1 MSYQVLARKWR
12 PRSFAEMAGQEHVL
26 QALINALDNDRL
38 HHAYLFTGTRGVG
51 KTTIGRILS
60 KCLNCEQGISSVPCG
75 TCASCVEINEGR
87 FIDLIEVDAASR
99 TGVDDM
105 RDLLDNVQYTP
116 SRGRFK
122 IYLIDEVHMLS
133 KSSFAALLKTLE
145 EPPAHVK
152 FLFATTDPQKLPITV
167 LSRCLQFNLKNLSA
181 ERITQHLQFVL
192 GEEKVPFEEAALW
205 SLARAADG
213 SMRDALS
220 LTDQAIGHG
229 GGQIN
234 ETEVSSMLGTIE
246 HSYVVDICMALASG
260 TGADVLAAI
269 ARMAEQ
275 APDYDAALA
284 DLLSIWH
291 QVAILQTV
299 PEALDK
305 GVAHYSE
312 LLDLAAVTS
321 KEDVQLIYQICL
333 LGRKDLHLAA
343 DLKSGFEMVLL
354 RALAFRPDANPPL
367 RQNTETGTPQEGEPP
382 AKKSELAAAVDGP
395 VAAEPAPAA
404 SSPAKLTAVQN
415 IDSNAA
421 VDIAPAEALYEEP
434 LAAPNKEPS
443 ASLNK
448 EQEHSAS
455 LNKEQEPSASLNKE
469 QEPSASLNKEQEP
482 SASLNKEQEPSAS
495 LNKEQEPSA
504 SLNKEQ
510 EPSASLNKEQEP
522 SAAFNEEPPEVAPQ
536 QLTIKKISLQDFTP
550 HNWIDIRKQLSIGA
564 SLGEIASHCLYQGR
578 QGSQL
583 QFLID
588 SDETSLYDAA
598 HQQSLAEALS
608 EYFAQPLSVE
618 ISFGVAEQETPR
630 AVDIREKS
638 ERLAEAVEAIN
649 SDPSVIKFKQLFDGT
664 LDEKSVR
671 PID

>member
-60 KCLNCEQGISSVPCG
+60 KCLNCEQGVSSVPCG
-75 TCASCVEINEGR
+75 TCASCVEITEGR

-105 RDLLDNVQYTP
+105 RDLLDNVQYAP
-116 SRGRFK
+116 SRGRYK

-145 EPPAHVK
+145 EPPPHVK

-192 GEEKVPFEEAALW
+192 GEEKVPFEEAGLW

-234 ETEVSSMLGTIE
+234 DAEVSAMLGTIE
-246 HSYVVDICMALASG
+246 RAYVVDISRALATG
-260 TGADVLAAI
+260 TGEDVMAAI

-275 APDYDAALA
+275 SPDYDLALA
-284 DLLSIWH
+284 DILSIWH

-305 GVAHYSE
+305 GVSHYSE
-312 LLDLAAVTS
+312 LLDLAALTS
-321 KEDVQLIYQICL
+321 KEDVQLFYQICL
-333 LGRKDLHLAA
+333 LGRKDLHLAP

-354 RALAFRPDANPPL
+354 RALAFRPDANPMT
-367 RQNTETGTPQEGEPP
+367 RQDTPTSAPQEAEPP
-382 AKKSELAAAVDGP
+382 AKKSEGTITARGAGEAVPEPAVPAPQSPPPTSNLQGSAVQDSGSVTATAMVVEAVP
-395 VAAEPAPAA
+395 VAKQPAVE
-404 SSPAKLTAVQN
+404 K
-415 IDSNAA
+415 I
-421 VDIAPAEALYEEP
+421 P
-434 LAAPNKEPS
+434 LE
-443 ASLNK
+443 
-448 EQEHSAS
+448 
-455 LNKEQEPSASLNKE
+455 
-469 QEPSASLNKEQEP
+469 
-482 SASLNKEQEPSAS
+482 
-495 LNKEQEPSA
+495 
-504 SLNKEQ
+504 
-510 EPSASLNKEQEP
+510 
-522 SAAFNEEPPEVAPQ
+522 
-536 QLTIKKISLQDFTP
+536 DFTP
-550 HNWIDIRKQLSIGA
+550 QNWIDIRKQLTIGA

-578 QGSQL
+578 QGNQL
-583 QFLID
+583 RFLID
-588 SDETSLYDAA
+588 SDETSLYDTA

-608 EYFAQPLSVE
+608 DYFAEQLSVE
-618 ISFGVAEQETPR
+618 ITFGVAEQETPR
-630 AVDIREKS
+630 AADIREKS
-638 ERLAEAVEAIN
+638 ERLAEAVQTLN
-649 SDPSVIKFKQLFDGT
+649 SDPSVVKFKQLFDGD